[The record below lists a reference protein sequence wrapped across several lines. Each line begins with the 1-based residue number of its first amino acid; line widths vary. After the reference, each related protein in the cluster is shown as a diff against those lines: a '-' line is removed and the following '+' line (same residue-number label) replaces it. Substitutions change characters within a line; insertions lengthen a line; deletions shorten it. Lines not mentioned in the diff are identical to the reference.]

1 VIGRRRKSKSRKRLR
16 SAADRPSPLSPAEQ
30 IGRFFRST
38 RESQNLS
45 QEQLAALT
53 RARSGPVSRAM
64 ISAVERGRHLP
75 GLDVMLALSQVL
87 HVSPTEVLERLELA
101 RGDSQLTEG
110 LSYEELE
117 QRASESFWSGN
128 PRHAASCY
136 DAMLQLLDLTPPRSK
151 IEKIRQTAT
160 CELRRGAALRR
171 CGATSAARSAVE
183 RAISLAD
190 GQPEIQVQA
199 YFVLTALLIQLGRLP
214 LARDAADR
222 ALTLSSKLD
231 SVKLVGWAWIEK
243 GEVLTAGGNHEQ
255 AREAFLEARRF
266 VRQAGDWA
274 HAVKVEGNIGHC
286 LHELG
291 RLGQAERRFR
301 AAVVL
306 ARRHKLP
313 NSEALWLVELG
324 RLAFDGDRFDDADT
338 RASAA
343 LKIAKEKD
351 DFLTCFRAEW
361 LRHLV
366 HEQWTSGEP
375 DRHRVAYLRRLYV
388 KLEEHQGIPEIRE
401 FKAVY
406 CSTSMLRNDA

>member
-1 VIGRRRKSKSRKRLR
+1 MRRN
-16 SAADRPSPLSPAEQ
+16 ALSPAQQ

-101 RGDSQLTEG
+101 RGDSELTEG
-110 LSYEELE
+110 LSYEALE
-117 QRASESFWSGN
+117 QRASASFWAGD
-128 PRHAASCY
+128 PRHAAACY
-136 DAMLQLLDLTPPRSK
+136 DAMLRQLEGAPPASK
-151 IEKIRQTAT
+151 SERTKKTAT

-183 RAISLAD
+183 RAITLAD

-222 ALTLSSKLD
+222 ALLLSGKLEN
-231 SVKLVGWAWIEK
+231 VKLMGWAWIEK
-243 GEVLTAGGNHEQ
+243 GEVLAAGGDHEQ

-266 VRQAGDWA
+266 VLQAGDWA

-291 RLGQAERRFR
+291 RLGQAERRFH
-301 AAVVL
+301 AAVLL

-313 NSEALWLVELG
+313 SSEALWLVELG
-324 RLAFDGDRFDDADT
+324 RLAFDGDRLDDADS
-338 RASAA
+338 RAAAA
-343 LKIAKEKD
+343 LKIARGKND
-351 DFLTCFRAEW
+351 LLTCFRAEW

-366 HEQWTSGEP
+366 HEQWNAGEP
-375 DRHRVAYLRRLYV
+375 DRHRIAYLRRLYV
-388 KLEEHQGIPEIRE
+388 KLEEHRGIPEIRE
-401 FKAVY
+401 FRSVY
-406 CSTSMLRNDA
+406 CATSKAADDA